1 MSFKR
6 VSLWFSSLVKVEV
19 EKKILSSLDLQTMA
33 WKEAISSIM
42 TKVEMAK
49 DIHFQ
54 IEKRCRLQMW
64 KCFATWIRQMQSNQI
79 VAYRLAGL

>member
-49 DIHFQ
+49 DIH
-54 IEKRCRLQMW
+54 LQMW
-64 KCFATWIRQMQSNQI
+64 KLFAIWKCGTLSGQIQSTPI
-79 VAYRLAGL
+79 YGLAGTQVTIL